1 MSLTGDC
8 NTVAVIFIAAMC
20 VEQAF
25 CAQAVERLSRGDQ
38 FVPTN
43 AYAYMLLLPLGVVCG
58 GHAGTIRLTL
68 VARLLTSCAV
78 TS

>member
-25 CAQAVERLSRGDQ
+25 CAQTVERLSRGDQ
-38 FVPTN
+38 VVLTN
-43 AYAYMLLLPLGVVCG
+43 ADAYMLLLPLGVICG
-58 GHAGTIRLTL
+58 GHAGTICLTL
-68 VARLLTSCAV
+68 VACLLTVCAV
-78 TS
+78 TT